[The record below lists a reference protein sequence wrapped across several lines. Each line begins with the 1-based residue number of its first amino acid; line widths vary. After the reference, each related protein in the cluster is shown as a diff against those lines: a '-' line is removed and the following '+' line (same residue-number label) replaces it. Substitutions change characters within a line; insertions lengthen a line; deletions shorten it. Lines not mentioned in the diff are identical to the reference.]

1 MSIKAGLICSWH
13 LLMMLHKKH
22 VFDNKVIIHPKYL
35 SNFAS
40 SFFQLHKVWGVGEE
54 RVKIEEVNF

>member
-1 MSIKAGLICSWH
+1 MFLHFW
-13 LLMMLHKKH
+13 MRLHKKH
-22 VFDNKVIIHPKYL
+22 VFDNKVIIHPQYL

-40 SFFQLHKVWGVGEE
+40 SFFQLHKVWGVGEK

>member
-1 MSIKAGLICSWH
+1 MFLAFIDDAPQN
-13 LLMMLHKKH
+13 H

-40 SFFQLHKVWGVGEE
+40 SFFQFHKV
-54 RVKIEEVNF
+54 

>member
-1 MSIKAGLICSWH
+1 MFLHFW
-13 LLMMLHKKH
+13 MRLHKKH

-40 SFFQLHKVWGVGEE
+40 SFFQFHKVWGVGEE